1 MLRSVLSFMT
11 LLLGV
16 IVPLTVA
23 AHKGHDHSGMSPVK
37 INQAHIDRSTPW
49 AGKRVAFLGDSM
61 TDPANSSSVL
71 KYWNYLD
78 SLTGIRPVVFARSGY
93 RWDGIYRKAQEL
105 ADSVPADSLDA
116 IFIWAGTN
124 DFNGSVPP
132 GSLFTETVD
141 SVRVNGTPS
150 ARRHRTISLADSTVS
165 GNINLTLK
173 FLKTN
178 YPRIPLVV
186 MTPIHRG
193 YARFSAKNEQ
203 PSEEWA
209 NGLGL
214 YIDHYVS
221 LIRRGAELWSVPVI
235 DLFAESGIVPSLDSN
250 IPYIHDSGS
259 DRLHPSDEG
268 HYRIA
273 RIIQSRL
280 ATIPVSD

>member
-1 MLRSVLSFMT
+1 MDRKLNRFLVALI
-11 LLLGV
+11 LGV
-16 IVPLTVA
+16 MMPTSVC
-23 AHKGHDHSGMSPVK
+23 AHKGHDHSDVRAVRVNP
-37 INQAHIDRSTPW
+37 AHVNKTTPW

-61 TDPANSSSVL
+61 TDPANTSAEL
-71 KYWNYLD
+71 KYWSYLD
-78 SLTGIRPVVFARSGY
+78 SLVGIRPVVFARSGF

-105 ADSVPADSLDA
+105 HEAWPADSLDA

-141 SVRVNGTPS
+141 SVSVNGTMT
-150 ARRHRTISLADSTVS
+150 ARRHRSLSLADSTVC
-165 GNINLTLK
+165 GNINRTLS
-173 FLKTN
+173 FLKSV
-178 YPRIPLVV
+178 YPSQLIVV

-193 YARFSAKNEQ
+193 YARFSERNQQ

-214 YIDHYVS
+214 YIDLYVS

-235 DLFAESGIVPSLDSN
+235 DLFAESGIVPALDSN
-250 IPYIHDSGS
+250 IPYIHDSES
-259 DRLHPSDEG
+259 DRLHPSDKG

-273 RIIQSRL
+273 RFIQSRL
-280 ATIPVSD
+280 PLFAPR

>member
-1 MLRSVLSFMT
+1 MLRSFLISAT
-11 LLLGV
+11 LLLAAAL
-16 IVPLTVA
+16 PVA
-23 AHKGHDHSGMSPVK
+23 VSAHKGHDHSGMTPVK
-37 INQAHIDRSTPW
+37 IDPAHVDRSTPW

-61 TDPANSSSVL
+61 TDPSNTSSLL

-78 SLTGIRPVVFARSGY
+78 SLTGIRPEVFARSGF

-105 ADSVPADSLDA
+105 SQAIPADSLDA

-124 DFNGSVPP
+124 DFNGAVPP

-141 SVRVNGTPS
+141 SVSVNGAMT
-150 ARRHRTISLADSTVS
+150 ARRHRTLSMADSTVC
-165 GNINLTLK
+165 GNINRTLS
-173 FLKTN
+173 FLKSV
-178 YPRIPLVV
+178 YPRQLIVV

-193 YARFSAKNEQ
+193 YARFSERNQQ

-214 YIDHYVS
+214 YVDLYVS

-235 DLFAESGIVPSLDSN
+235 DLFAESGIVPALDSN
-250 IPYIHDSGS
+250 IPYIHDRES

-273 RIIQSRL
+273 RLIQARL
-280 ATIPVSD
+280 STLPVP